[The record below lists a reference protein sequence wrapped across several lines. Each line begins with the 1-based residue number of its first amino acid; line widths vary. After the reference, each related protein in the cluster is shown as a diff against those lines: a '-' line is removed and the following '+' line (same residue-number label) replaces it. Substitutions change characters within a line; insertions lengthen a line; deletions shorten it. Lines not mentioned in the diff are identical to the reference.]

1 MERRGALVPALFLI
15 LLGAFFLLVNFGV
28 LPSLSIAQL
37 WPGIVV
43 LVGLMFWG
51 GYLFSRQH
59 DAGLAFVGT
68 IVTLVGA
75 FFFLFTLR
83 INVPGLGIVGWG
95 DMGRL
100 WPAFPLIVGIAFIVL
115 WVAGRLRDTGVL
127 FPAAILLIVGLG
139 GFAFTLGDIPNWRN
153 LLNLWPVLLIVLG
166 LGVLLQSVQRPRK
179 P

>member
-1 MERRGALVPALFLI
+1 MERRGALVPALLLI
-15 LLGAFFLLVNFGV
+15 LLGAFFLLVNIGV
-28 LPSLSIAQL
+28 LPALSITQL

-51 GYLFSRQH
+51 GFFFGRQH

-68 IVTLVGA
+68 IVALVGA

-83 INVPGLGIVGWG
+83 VNLPGYGPVNWS

-100 WPAFPLIVGIAFIVL
+100 WPAFPLIVGIAFVVL
-115 WVAGRLRDTGVL
+115 WLAGRLRDGGVL

-139 GFAFTLGDIPNWRN
+139 GFAFTLGDIPNWRD
-153 LLNLWPVLLIVLG
+153 LLNLWPVLLILLG
-166 LGVLLQSVQRPRK
+166 LGVLIQSLRRPR
-179 P
+179 